1 MTSIDFNCP
10 NCGLELSA
18 DKTLSDSITLCPS
31 CEQAIRVPL
40 FNLNPGMTLG
50 DFILL
55 RKIGNGG
62 MGEVWL
68 AEQKSMCREIALKIL
83 SPELAKN
90 EDFCKRFEL
99 EARNSGRLVHPNIVT
114 AFYAGV
120 DQGIHYLAMSYVEG
134 CTLEEKLPDYPN
146 RIMPEAQLLAIIP
159 EIAEALK
166 YGWDKFKLIHRDI
179 KPSNIMLCNDGSAKL
194 LDMGISK
201 SIMEGDS
208 AVTRTGLFV
217 GTPYYISPEQAKNS
231 SNLDCR
237 ADIYSLGTVIYHML
251 TGNVPYDATTP
262 MGVVAMHLSEPLPD
276 IRKLNPEASREI
288 IALTR
293 KMMHKNPESRFQT
306 WDEVL
311 IRVKEISNP
320 PGAHVKLARFPERFI
335 GKKNYI
341 IVYICI
347 ATIAIIL
354 TLAIVSNRLYSK
366 PTIIKSDQD
375 NELEDIPSM
384 AIDANAETAPPSPAP
399 AQVSTPEKE
408 SNTLQQVDE
417 SFIDFFAG
425 RAHLSAKEKQAFRD
439 ILISTRRKQLKL
451 LKSFKSNEISRNEMR
466 DKYYELK
473 QEERRAL
480 RGILSDEQIAA
491 YGKWDNDRYD
501 RLNGRLD

>member
-18 DKTLSDSITLCPS
+18 DTTLSDSITLCPS

-68 AEQKSMCREIALKIL
+68 AEQKSMRREVALKIL

-134 CTLEEKLPDYPN
+134 CTLEEKLPDYP
-146 RIMPEAQLLAIIP
+146 RQIMPEAQLLAIIP

-179 KPSNIMLCNDGSAKL
+179 KPSNIMLCSDGSAKL

-201 SIMEGDS
+201 SILEGDS
-208 AVTRTGLFV
+208 AVTKTGLFV

-231 SNLDCR
+231 SDLDCR

-251 TGNVPYDATTP
+251 TGSVPYDATTP

-276 IRKLNPEASREI
+276 IRKRNPEASREI
-288 IALTR
+288 VALTR

-311 IRVKEISNP
+311 VRVKEISNP
-320 PGAHVKLARFPERFI
+320 PGTHVKLARLPERFI

-366 PTIIKSDQD
+366 PAIIESDQD
-375 NELEDIPSM
+375 NELEDIPS
-384 AIDANAETAPPSPAP
+384 
-399 AQVSTPEKE
+399 
-408 SNTLQQVDE
+408 
-417 SFIDFFAG
+417 
-425 RAHLSAKEKQAFRD
+425 
-439 ILISTRRKQLKL
+439 
-451 LKSFKSNEISRNEMR
+451 
-466 DKYYELK
+466 
-473 QEERRAL
+473 
-480 RGILSDEQIAA
+480 
-491 YGKWDNDRYD
+491 
-501 RLNGRLD
+501 